1 MTEPTPGNDVAALS
15 YEEAREQLIAVV
27 GRLEAGGASL
37 EESLALWERGEALA
51 ARCEEWLE
59 GARKRLAAARDQPLS
74 GLTAPGANL
83 CHQERR
89 ISSRSVST
97 SKSALGHSR
106 SNPDSAPSSSC

>member
-1 MTEPTPGNDVAALS
+1 MSEPTTEPGIAGLS

-59 GARKRLAAARDQPLS
+59 GARKRLAAARDQPL
-74 GLTAPGANL
+74 
-83 CHQERR
+83 
-89 ISSRSVST
+89 
-97 SKSALGHSR
+97 
-106 SNPDSAPSSSC
+106 

>member
-1 MTEPTPGNDVAALS
+1 MTEQKPEADVAGLS

-59 GARKRLAAARDQPLS
+59 GARKRLAAA
-74 GLTAPGANL
+74 PG
-83 CHQERR
+83 
-89 ISSRSVST
+89 
-97 SKSALGHSR
+97 SKAGIDPGR
-106 SNPDSAPSSSC
+106 